1 MISPD
6 TTHSICLINILL
18 KEALTILLG
27 NSNQLPIKVFFQT
40 LFSKK

>member
-1 MISPD
+1 MIASD
-6 TTHSICLINILL
+6 TANSICLINILL

-27 NSNQLPIKVFFQT
+27 NSNPLPIKVFFQT